1 MKTALIRV
9 LAIATLASSM
19 SAFAAADEPKN
30 DNAAT
35 ASAAKQQDRC
45 PENAGHARKHKKAKP
60 SQGDDQKEKELDRLL
75 MGTYG

>member
-19 SAFAAADEPKN
+19 SAFAATDEPKR
-30 DNAAT
+30 DDAT
-35 ASAAKQQDRC
+35 TSAAKQQDGC
-45 PENAGHARKHKKAKP
+45 PDNAGHGKKQKKAKP
-60 SQGDDQKEKELDRLL
+60 SQSDDQKEKELDRLL